1 MVQMPKPNRTNCK
14 NGRQTDLLVQGA
26 RSAAQKSQITV
37 DTKISANNKVC
48 IYNIFEWD
56 KLPLSSKVSSFII
69 GNRGLSAIA

>member
-14 NGRQTDLLVQGA
+14 NGKQTDLLVQGA

-48 IYNIFEWD
+48 IYNIFE
-56 KLPLSSKVSSFII
+56 
-69 GNRGLSAIA
+69 